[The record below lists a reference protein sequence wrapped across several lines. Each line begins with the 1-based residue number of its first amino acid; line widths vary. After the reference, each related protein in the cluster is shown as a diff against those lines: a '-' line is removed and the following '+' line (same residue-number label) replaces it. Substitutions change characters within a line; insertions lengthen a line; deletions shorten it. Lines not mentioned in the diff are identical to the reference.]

1 MKRRIEEMETTR
13 EEGDAEDEVMAEEEE
28 TEATIE
34 DTAEAG
40 VAVIEVDTEEIVEE
54 EATEDNMMTE
64 IEETIVL
71 AEGKRL
77 LTKSSL
83 RFLTDSL

>member
-1 MKRRIEEMETTR
+1 METTR
-13 EEGDAEDEVMAEEEE
+13 EEGDAEDEVMVEVEET

-40 VAVIEVDTEEIVEE
+40 VAAIEVDTEEIVEE
-54 EATEDNMMTE
+54 EEVTEDNMMTE
-64 IEETIVL
+64 TEEAIVL

-77 LTKSSL
+77 FIS
-83 RFLTDSL
+83 